1 MIEKLI
7 AIEVMNT
14 GKNNLDLEIY
24 LQDIS
29 VPFRSRITKEYLNIK
44 IRYRNGDFDNSGL
57 SSGIFSEEPLRF
69 LQQVLTGTHIGFSE
83 EIKNFHAEILKLE
96 KIDKTRGN
104 DSLRIIIPRA
114 LAFLYTLRNKRNIG
128 HSGGDV
134 EANEI
139 DSLTIGRISDWV
151 ICELI
156 RIFHN
161 KSLEDA
167 QQIVDLI
174 SSRNIPAIWEVNGK
188 KRVLLENL
196 SAKEKVMLL
205 TYSQEEQGVLFED
218 LICWVEYQNKADF
231 KSKVLSPLQK
241 DGMIEFDKELNMIF
255 LSPKGSKEVE
265 EKFLSQYKKLINP
278 NN

>member
-1 MIEKLI
+1 
-7 AIEVMNT
+7 MNT
-14 GKNNLDLEIY
+14 GKNNLDLDIY
-24 LQDIS
+24 LQNIPNS
-29 VPFRSRITKEYLNIK
+29 FRSRIIKEYMNIK
-44 IRYRNGDFDNSGL
+44 RRFRKGDYDSSGL
-57 SSGIFSEEPLRF
+57 SCGKFCEENLRF
-69 LQQVLTGTHIGFSE
+69 LQHVLTGIHTGFSE
-83 EIKNFHAEILKLE
+83 EIKNFQGELLKLE
-96 KIDKTRGN
+96 KVDKTRGN

-139 DSLTIGRISDWV
+139 DSLTIGRISDWI

-161 KSLEDA
+161 KSLEEA

-174 SSRNIPAIWEVNGK
+174 SSRNIPIIWEVNGK
-188 KRVLLENL
+188 KRVLLKNL

-205 TYSQEEQGVLFED
+205 SYSQEERGVFFED
-218 LICWVEYQNKADF
+218 LVTWVEYQNKADF
-231 KSKVLSPLQK
+231 RSKVLQPLHK
-241 DGMIEFDKELNMIF
+241 GGIIEFDKELNMIF

-265 EKFLSQYKKLINP
+265 ENYLNKGY
-278 NN
+278 